1 MGKERELK
9 VEVDKLGGM
18 KRDRDEKVEEVKNL
32 NKAIGGFK
40 RNEEAAKEKKE
51 MEQKI
56 LVFKKT
62 LESKTSPPD
71 QDSMS
76 NNQSDAKL
84 CKTEVEK
91 LAMKQKKMNEIN
103 LEK

>member
-9 VEVDKLGGM
+9 VEVDKMGGM

-40 RNEEAAKEKKE
+40 RNEEAAKEKRE

-62 LESKTSPPD
+62 LESKTSSD
-71 QDSMS
+71 QDSLI
-76 NNQSDAKL
+76 NDQCDAKL
-84 CKTEVEK
+84 CKTEKEK
-91 LAMKQKKMNEIN
+91 LAMKQKKMNEIK